1 MIEVVYT
8 LHMDIQQELLKL
20 CRHIVKQAPLFQK
33 TMPTGAKF
41 RYLCTSAG
49 QFGWLS
55 DKKGFRYETHH
66 PETGLPFPPMPDLI
80 RDIAIDAAAQY
91 DLSIRPES
99 ALINWYEADSKL
111 GLHQDKT
118 EKCDAPV
125 ISISLGD
132 SCLFTIG
139 GETRNAKKHDV
150 TLASGD
156 VLVMGAEHRYIFH
169 GVKKILPDTAPPE
182 LGMKNTGRVN
192 LTIRQVYP

>member
-8 LHMDIQQELLKL
+8 LHMDIQQELLRL
-20 CRHIVKQAPLFQK
+20 CRQIVQQAPLFQK

-49 QFGWLS
+49 QYGWLS

-66 PETGLPFPPMPDLI
+66 PETGRPFPPIPDLMCE
-80 RDIAIDAAAQY
+80 IALDAAAQY

-118 EKCDAPV
+118 EKSDAPV

-132 SCLFTIG
+132 SCVFTIG
-139 GETRNAKKHDV
+139 GETRKARKHDV
-150 TLASGD
+150 TLTSGD
-156 VLVMGAEHRYIFH
+156 VLVMCAEHRYIFH
-169 GVKKILPDTAPPE
+169 GVKEILPETAPTK
-182 LGMKNTGRVN
+182 LGMKNSGRVN
-192 LTIRQVYP
+192 ITIRQVNP